1 MKHTRAW
8 TLFLLVLTPGLA
20 YPDMAWAAQRIFIA
34 GGLSGENYAAGVFG
48 RIGEVWDP
56 PQGLYGEYRT
66 EIELLIDSSGM
77 LQDCVV
83 KHSSGHDTFD
93 TSACGAAHKVGRF
106 APPPDGQAVRLA
118 CTLQIRKPSETP
130 VDPDEELKRQV
141 RERAQRDREYRVR
154 EAGYA
159 EEDARA
165 RAEAVARERGE
176 SFAGYEFAPGQH
188 IPGARELRERTPVKP
203 LPEPKSRSLEEK
215 REPSQVVVPGP
226 VISRYPPKP
235 GLTDLVIESRDIRNN
250 DVHVQTVPAGKVDGQ
265 EKKNSLQKEE
275 APGTNFSGQSEQEKL
290 KAEESKISAPG
301 VVGKTAQESSAAAKH
316 ETTSAQG
323 PGARQDWVVPQPP
336 LPSAQVKGRVIDPKA
351 PATPLPLSD
360 ERKAE
365 IAAEAEAARS
375 LRREGAS
382 GQSSAKAVPAPSVT
396 DKATRKSP
404 AAKHEA
410 TSTQGQEAKVDWV
423 VPQPPPPSA
432 QVKGRVIDP
441 KASAT
446 QLPLSDERKA
456 EIAAEAEAAR
466 SLRREGASGQSSAK
480 AVPAP
485 SVTDKA
491 TRKSPAAKHE
501 PDSAQGQGAK
511 VDWVVP
517 QPPLPSTKVQ
527 GKVIDPKAPVTPF
540 PLSDERKAEIA
551 AEVEA
556 ARAARALRREE
567 AAGRSSAPTASE
579 GIASKKEDTQP
590 SYFEQPNNSPGAA
603 R

>member
-83 KHSSGHDTFD
+83 KRSSGHDTFD

-235 GLTDLVIESRDIRNN
+235 ELTDLVIESRDIRNN
-250 DVHVQTVPAGKVDGQ
+250 DVHVQTVPAGKVNGQ

-290 KAEESKISAPG
+290 KAEA
-301 VVGKTAQESSAAAKH
+301 
-316 ETTSAQG
+316 
-323 PGARQDWVVPQPP
+323 
-336 LPSAQVKGRVIDPKA
+336 LLQV
-351 PATPLPLSD
+351 
-360 ERKAE
+360 
-365 IAAEAEAARS
+365 
-375 LRREGAS
+375 
-382 GQSSAKAVPAPSVT
+382 
-396 DKATRKSP
+396 
-404 AAKHEA
+404 
-410 TSTQGQEAKVDWV
+410 
-423 VPQPPPPSA
+423 
-432 QVKGRVIDP
+432 
-441 KASAT
+441 
-446 QLPLSDERKA
+446 
-456 EIAAEAEAAR
+456 
-466 SLRREGASGQSSAK
+466 
-480 AVPAP
+480 
-485 SVTDKA
+485 
-491 TRKSPAAKHE
+491 
-501 PDSAQGQGAK
+501 
-511 VDWVVP
+511 
-517 QPPLPSTKVQ
+517 
-527 GKVIDPKAPVTPF
+527 
-540 PLSDERKAEIA
+540 
-551 AEVEA
+551 
-556 ARAARALRREE
+556 
-567 AAGRSSAPTASE
+567 
-579 GIASKKEDTQP
+579 
-590 SYFEQPNNSPGAA
+590 
-603 R
+603 